1 MRPGEELALLPEG
14 DAPVRDSCQ
23 HRAMMMHHLRSIR
36 PWHVVLW
43 QWFANTVGVVFT
55 LVSYVFVL
63 PVPPVARGAEVVR
76 DNVVL
81 GLGFTALSYLI
92 LALVGAPRTHR
103 ALDWT
108 VRGTEPT
115 AEERALT
122 LGLPWYLF
130 KMSAYLWVIPGVAMF
145 LYDLRTDVPFAFIV
159 LIEVLASGAA
169 TAATSYLITTRL
181 LRAPTNR
188 VLEIAPP
195 APGSTVGVG
204 ERAVFNWML
213 TTAIP
218 ALAVVA
224 IAGFAPWTKPS
235 LERLSITGVTMGL
248 LVLAVGLWAAV
259 LFAKSIGEP
268 LCEVTEALRDI
279 EAGNL
284 DVHVEVNEAGEIGQ
298 VQAGLNRMVVALRER
313 EQLRDLFGRHV
324 GEDVARQAL
333 EHGVE
338 LGGEEVEAAA
348 LFVDV
353 IGSTTLAARQSP
365 AEVVAALNRFFEVV
379 VSVVDEHGG
388 LVNKFEGDAALCIF
402 GAPLKLNDPAAA
414 ALAAAREMVTR
425 LRSEVPE
432 LDAGVG
438 VSQGIVIAGN
448 IGATRRLEY
457 TVIGDPVNEA
467 ARLTEQAKERPERV
481 VASQRIVDR
490 ADAGERNRWTLLEP
504 LLLRGRLEPTVL
516 AVPR

>member
-1 MRPGEELALLPEG
+1 
-14 DAPVRDSCQ
+14 
-23 HRAMMMHHLRSIR
+23 MMMHHLRSIR

-115 AEERALT
+115 VEERALT

-235 LERLSITGVTMGL
+235 LERLTRYTELEAIDREQV
-248 LVLAVGLWAAV
+248 AAV
-259 LFAKSIGEP
+259 LEAMPTPEP
-268 LCEVTEALRDI
+268 RPPEEDAPEAP
-279 EAGNL
+279 EA
-284 DVHVEVNEAGEIGQ
+284 
-298 VQAGLNRMVVALRER
+298 
-313 EQLRDLFGRHV
+313 
-324 GEDVARQAL
+324 
-333 EHGVE
+333 
-338 LGGEEVEAAA
+338 
-348 LFVDV
+348 
-353 IGSTTLAARQSP
+353 P
-365 AEVVAALNRFFEVV
+365 
-379 VSVVDEHGG
+379 
-388 LVNKFEGDAALCIF
+388 
-402 GAPLKLNDPAAA
+402 
-414 ALAAAREMVTR
+414 
-425 LRSEVPE
+425 
-432 LDAGVG
+432 
-438 VSQGIVIAGN
+438 
-448 IGATRRLEY
+448 
-457 TVIGDPVNEA
+457 
-467 ARLTEQAKERPERV
+467 
-481 VASQRIVDR
+481 
-490 ADAGERNRWTLLEP
+490 
-504 LLLRGRLEPTVL
+504 
-516 AVPR
+516 

>member
-1 MRPGEELALLPEG
+1 
-14 DAPVRDSCQ
+14 
-23 HRAMMMHHLRSIR
+23 MMHHLRSVR
-36 PWHVVLW
+36 PWHVVLLNW
-43 QWFANTVGVVFT
+43 SANTAGVALT
-55 LVSYVFVL
+55 LLGYVFVL
-63 PVPPVARGAEVVR
+63 PLPPVARNAEVVR
-76 DNVVL
+76 DNLIL
-81 GLGFTALSYLI
+81 GIGFTLFSYVVM
-92 LALVGAPRTHR
+92 ALVGIPRTHR

-115 AEERALT
+115 AQEREDT
-122 LGLPWYLF
+122 LRLPMFLF
-130 KMSAYLWVIPGVAMF
+130 YMSASLWILPAIVVF
-145 LYDLRTDVPFAFIV
+145 LYDLRTDVVFAFIMM
-159 LIEVLASGAA
+159 IEILASGAA
-169 TAATSYLITTRL
+169 TAALCFLMTTRL
-181 LRAPTNR
+181 LREPTAR
-188 VLEIAPP
+188 VLELAPP
-195 APGSTVGVG
+195 EPGSTPGVG
-204 ERAVFNWML
+204 ERAVVNWVL
-213 TTAIP
+213 TTGVP

-224 IAGFAPWTKPS
+224 IAAFAPWTKPS
-235 LERLSITGVTMGL
+235 MERLSVTGVLMGAMVISVGL
-248 LVLAVGLWAAV
+248 LAAV
-259 LFAKSIGEP
+259 LFAKSVGEP
-268 LCEVTEALRDI
+268 LCELTRALRRI
-279 EAGNL
+279 EAGDFETHL
-284 DVHVEVNEAGEIGQ
+284 QVNDFGELGQ
-298 VQAGLNRMVVALRER
+298 LQAGFNRMVTAMRER

-353 IGSTTLAARQSP
+353 IGSTTLAAKQSP

-402 GAPLKLNDPAAA
+402 GAPLRLNDPAAA
-414 ALAAAREMVTR
+414 ALAAAREMVQR
-425 LRSEVPE
+425 LRTEVPE

-448 IGATRRLEY
+448 IGSTQRLEY

-467 ARLTEQAKERPERV
+467 ARLTEQAKDRPERV

-504 LLLRGRLEPTVL
+504 LVLRGRLEPTVL